1 MFWNK
6 FIQYIQANYAWIIL
20 ECYHQLVY
28 LIIFP
33 VFIACCIGIP
43 LGILISKYKKLSFIS
58 KLISILQTIPS
69 LIMLTLMIIIGL
81 GIGYKPAIVAI
92 TLYSLLYIVNNT
104 YIGIKSV
111 NPIYIDNSKYM
122 GMTDL
127 QILYHTQLPIALPI
141 ILTGIRLAL
150 ISASGCSVLANMIGA
165 GGLGIFINTGI
176 NQLQYHIALIGI
188 IPTMVISVTI
198 DQVFNLIINKVKKEV

>member
-1 MFWNK
+1 MFWVK
-6 FIQYIQANYAWIIL
+6 LIQYIQVNYSWILL

-33 VFIACCIGIP
+33 VVIACIIGIP
-43 LGILISKYKKLSFIS
+43 LGILISKYNKLSFIS

-69 LIMLTLMIIIGL
+69 LIMLTMMIIIGL

-92 TLYSLLYIVNNT
+92 TLYSLLYIVSNT

-111 NPIYIDNSKYM
+111 NPIYVDNSRYM
-122 GMTDL
+122 GMTEF
-127 QILYHTQLPIALPI
+127 QVLYHTQLPIAFPI
-141 ILTGIRLAL
+141 ILTGVRLAL

-176 NQLQYHIALIGI
+176 SQLQYHIAFIGI
-188 IPTMVISVTI
+188 VPTMIISITI
-198 DQVFNLIINKVKKEV
+198 DQIFNIIINKIKKEV